1 MSTQLRFL
9 VGERKIKKKEKKEEQ
24 PGKLV
29 ENKENDKT
37 VAAPTPSAALA
48 HENV

>member
-9 VGERKIKKKEKKEEQ
+9 VGERKIKKEKKEEQ